1 MKRKFRTI
9 IDDDGNVEV
18 YDESGNLIK
27 TMKLSEADR
36 ARLLKAE
43 ETKINELEAN

>member
-9 IDDDGNVEV
+9 IDDDGNTEV
-18 YDESGNLIK
+18 YDENGNLIK

-36 ARLLKAE
+36 ARLIKAE
-43 ETKINELEAN
+43 ETKNKK